1 MQFAYVTTPKAD
13 PTRKASPNRN
23 PGMPNLFLLVIVL
36 LNFIFK
42 SVATRIP
49 GPTRMADPNRS
60 PVYSDVFIYLIK
72 TFLLIHL
79 VAETVSVLGQAHNH
93 LQI

>member
-1 MQFAYVTTPKAD
+1 MVVTTPKPD
-13 PTRKASPNRN
+13 PTRKASLNRN
-23 PGMPNLFLLVIVL
+23 PGTPNLFLLVIVL

-72 TFLLIHL
+72 KFLLIHL
-79 VAETVSVLGQAHNH
+79 VAETVSVLRQAHNH